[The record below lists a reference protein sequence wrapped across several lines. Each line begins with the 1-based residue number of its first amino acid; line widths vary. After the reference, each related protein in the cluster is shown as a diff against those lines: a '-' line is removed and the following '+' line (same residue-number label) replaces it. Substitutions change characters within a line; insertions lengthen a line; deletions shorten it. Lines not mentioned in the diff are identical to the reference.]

1 MRRRNSSPL
10 PNGAVWCMEA
20 VCGCGMC
27 VSPSALKA
35 AAASARY
42 LSGRRAID
50 TALGLFQSKQKQLLS
65 LLSKSTVWAW
75 RVRAHLRG
83 VCQSALQGGV
93 RWGRGGE
100 AAVGREVRTPLQRQL
115 AVGLLDLQAGGVP
128 IHPEHRVVVVA
139 LAVGHGGRPPL
150 VLPAAQPARPAA
162 AATTAATRQLSR
174 CCHTRLLS
182 STSVRS
188 TAIVQIRGAA
198 REPTETGRHVR
209 STHGIT

>member
-1 MRRRNSSPL
+1 
-10 PNGAVWCMEA
+10 MEA

-139 LAVGHGGRPPL
+139 LAVGHGGRPPASL
-150 VLPAAQPARPAA
+150 ARCPARPACGSSDDSCH
-162 AATTAATRQLSR
+162 ATAIP
-174 CCHTRLLS
+174 LLPYA
-182 STSVRS
+182 
-188 TAIVQIRGAA
+188 TAIVNECSIHRDRANSRRRPRADGNRTACPIHA
-198 REPTETGRHVR
+198 WDHVK
-209 STHGIT
+209 